1 MSTLLARV
9 RAITGSTDTYSTDT
23 QVVDFL
29 KSSCDFV
36 INQIPKKLLWPVA
49 SNSDSIIDGNGFVCA
64 SDTIIDARRNGIPCE
79 ELDNKYAYAH
89 ESALTVD
96 SIFERTVIFP
106 GYILRNG
113 RVFIKPDPTDSAVG
127 IVTYVAFPTIAD
139 DTEDTWTFRIFN
151 NLIFQYAAGFDYLAV
166 GSYWRKIGETEL
178 NSIVSDVSA
187 SLINFAGAIPTWSAV
202 TMDAIPA
209 VPTVTIS
216 YTGPSGYSLP
226 ESITLV
232 TSLPSTISLNST
244 LPADMSLTTNLPDS
258 FSISATLPTYSPQ
271 SLSLSYTDITDALT
285 KALSFID
292 NASGLGSSAQTAEQ
306 YLAPSSEDAEMV
318 NAIVNTAS
326 QEVNRANSSIQKE
339 IVKIQ
344 EYSNGIQ
351 QALGQFNGD
360 VSKYQSETQKEVSG
374 ISSQMEIYRG
384 EVEREARRIEAS
396 LNKYQSELA
405 KEAKRI
411 ESDTTIYRVEL
422 EKEVADVNASIESYK
437 AEQQDSISTMQAAIN
452 DAQLQIQLWSERVN
466 EVINKYQAD
475 VNGEAKRFEDALAK
489 ARIYLE
495 EAQIRTGSVNNVQ
508 TYLNNAI
515 ELGNQSKIS
524 FEKAYKEVENY
535 INNNQRTINFKAKL
549 ERPSAGEYK

>member
-9 RAITGSTDTYSTDT
+9 RAITGSTTTQSTDT

-29 KSSCDFV
+29 KSSCDFI

-49 SNSDSIIDGNGFVCA
+49 SNSTNITDGNGFVCA
-64 SDTIIDARRNGIPCE
+64 SDTIIDVRRNGLPCDE
-79 ELDNKYAYAH
+79 IDNSLAYAH

-113 RVFIKPDPTDSAVG
+113 RVFIKPNPTDSAVG
-127 IVTYVAFPTIAD
+127 IVTYVAFPTIVN
-139 DTEDTWTFRIFN
+139 DTQDTWTFRIFN
-151 NLIFQYAAGFDYLAV
+151 NIIFQYAAGFDYLTI

-187 SLINFAGAIPTWSAV
+187 SLVNFATAIPTWSAV
-202 TMDAIPA
+202 TMDDIPD

-226 ESITLV
+226 ESISLI

-244 LPADMSLTTNLPDS
+244 LPADMSLSSSLPDS

-271 SLSLSYTDITDALT
+271 SLSLSYTDITNALT
-285 KALSFID
+285 KAQDFID
-292 NASGLGSSAQTAEQ
+292 NASGLGSSAKTVEE
-306 YLAPSSEDAEMV
+306 YLA
-318 NAIVNTAS
+318 NTAS

-339 IVKIQ
+339 ILKIQ

-351 QALGQFNGD
+351 QALGRFNAD

-396 LNKYQSELA
+396 LNKYQSELD

-422 EKEVADVNASIESYK
+422 EKEIAEVNASIEGYK
-437 AEQQDSISTMQAAIN
+437 AEQQDSISTMQAAVS
-452 DAQLQIQLWSERVN
+452 DAQLEIQLWSERVN

-495 EAQIRTGSVNNVQ
+495 EAQVRTGSVNNVQ

-524 FEKAYKEVENY
+524 FDKAYKEVENY

-549 ERPSAGEYK
+549 ERPSVGEYK